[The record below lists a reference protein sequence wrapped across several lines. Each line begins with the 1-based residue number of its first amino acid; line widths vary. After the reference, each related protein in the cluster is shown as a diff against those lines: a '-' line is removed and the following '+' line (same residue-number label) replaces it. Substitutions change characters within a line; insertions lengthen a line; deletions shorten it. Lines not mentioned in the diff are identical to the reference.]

1 MDEKLFI
8 KENAI
13 HWKELENKIKLLSKM
28 SRLKKLNKKE
38 IDELIILYNKVS
50 NNLAYSR
57 TNYGNSE
64 ITQYLNKLA
73 SSAHVI
79 IYSSSKLQFKDFFY
93 FIGVG
98 FPCLLRKYLKV
109 IILSTLVFIVS
120 GLLVFVITLINQE
133 NAYAFIPAQM
143 ADGLRNEGP
152 IEDTN
157 KLVDSVFI
165 GTNNIKVCFVAFA
178 LGITLGVGPIYI
190 LYTNGVM
197 LGCLAGITLNRGQAG
212 FFWSLILPH
221 GVSELFAIFVCG
233 AAGLIIGYSLI
244 NPGNLTRGQSLIT
257 KGKEAVLL
265 VIGCIPIL
273 IVSAII
279 EGYFTPLNIP
289 YIYKYMFA
297 VMMLILVVLY
307 VALPGR
313 RLNGSTQNNLT

>member
-8 KENAI
+8 KENALF
-13 HWKELENKIKLLSKM
+13 WKELENKVKILSKM

-38 IDELIILYNKVS
+38 IDELIILYNQIS

-73 SSAHVI
+73 ASAHVI
-79 IYSSSKLQFKDFFY
+79 IYSSSKLQIKDFFY

-98 FPCLLRKYLKV
+98 FPCLFRKHLKV
-109 IILSTLVFIVS
+109 FIISTLIFILSGFF
-120 GLLVFVITLINQE
+120 VFVLTSINQE

-143 ADGLRNEGP
+143 ADNLRNEGN
-152 IEDTN
+152 IEEGN
-157 KLVDSVFI
+157 KLIQSVFI
-165 GTNNIKVCFVAFA
+165 GTNNIKACFTAFA
-178 LGITLGVGPIYI
+178 LGITLGVGTIYV

-197 LGCLAGITLNRGQAG
+197 LGCLAGITLNKGQAA

-221 GVSELFAIFVCG
+221 GISELFAIFVCG

-244 NPGNLTRGQSLIT
+244 NPGNLTRGQSLI
-257 KGKEAVLL
+257 KNGREAVLL

-279 EGYFTPLNIP
+279 EGYFTPLNIS
-289 YIYKYMFA
+289 YIYKYMFS

-307 VALPGR
+307 IALPGR
-313 RLNGSTQNNLT
+313 KAKPSTNLVL